1 MKLTR
6 VIAFGLLAAS
16 PSALMAEDL
25 VSAIG
30 KAGGSFDLLIEDALL
45 VDGTGAPPVQADIL
59 VDEGR
64 IAFVG
69 DVPNGAAKADR
80 IIAAAGRTLSPG
92 FIDTH
97 THADPLKE
105 SFDGFLAMGVTTVIL
120 GQDGRSATIRATG
133 DDVATPAEPL
143 GGWLKKVEAKGVQL
157 NVAVLSGHGSLRH
170 MAGIPDSARAL
181 TAEQQSRMNDILSAE
196 LRDGSFGL
204 STGLEYVPG
213 RYAETAELVPLAKRV
228 ADADGVIISHM
239 RTEDDGQVEGAVQ
252 ELVDYGANARIQ
264 ASHLKIV
271 FGKGPETAQRLLSFI
286 EAKQR
291 AGARLSAD
299 VYPYTAGYG
308 GLGLIFPEWAL
319 PPANYQQVVKT
330 RRAEL
335 LTYLKARMIKRGGP
349 TALLFGSTPIA
360 GKTLADVAAEQGKPF
375 EEVLLALG
383 PDGAHGAHF
392 IMDEAVQDL
401 LVASPLTAISTDGGP
416 SIRHPRGTGT
426 YARLIEHYVEQKKA
440 LSLVEAVRKSSSLP
454 AAAMGFTDRGI
465 VRVGAKADLLL
476 FDPQKVRAKSDYLKP
491 YELAQGFDIV
501 IVNGRV
507 ARENGVTASGRY
519 GQVLRNVPTPA
530 ISK

>member
-1 MKLTR
+1 MKLIR
-6 VIAFGLLAAS
+6 VIALALLTAA
-16 PSALMAEDL
+16 PSALMAQDL
-25 VSAIG
+25 ASAIRD
-30 KAGGSFDLLIEDALL
+30 AGGSFDLLIEDAML
-45 VDGTGAPPVQADIL
+45 VDGTGAAPVQADIL
-59 VDEGR
+59 VEGDR
-64 IAFVG
+64 IAFIG
-69 DVPNGAAKADR
+69 DVPKGAATADR
-80 IIAAAGRTLSPG
+80 TIAAAGRTVSPG

-97 THADPLKE
+97 THANPLTD

-120 GQDGRSATIRATG
+120 GQDGRSANITRSDAPSSPER
-133 DDVATPAEPL
+133 DL
-143 GGWLKKVEAKGVQL
+143 GQWLRKVEAKGVQL
-157 NVAVLSGHGSLRH
+157 NVAVLTGHGTIRH
-170 MAGIPDSARAL
+170 LADIPDSARGL
-181 TAEQQSRMNDILSAE
+181 TAEQQVRINAILADELSA
-196 LRDGSFGL
+196 GSFGL

-213 RYAETAELVPLAKRV
+213 RYAETAELVPLAKLV

-271 FGKGPETAQRLLSFI
+271 FGKGPETAHRLLSFI
-286 EAKQR
+286 EEKQR

-319 PPANYQQVVKT
+319 SPADYKQVVKT

-335 LTYLKARMIKRGGP
+335 LTYLKARMTKRGGP
-349 TALLFGSTPIA
+349 GALLFGSAPIA
-360 GKTLADVAAEQGKPF
+360 GKTLADVSAERGKPF
-375 EEVLLALG
+375 EEVLLDLG

-392 IMDEAVQDL
+392 IMDEGVQDL

-426 YARLIEHYVEQKKA
+426 YARLIEHYVEGTKA
-440 LSLVEAVRKSSSLP
+440 LTLQEAVRKSSSLP
-454 AAAMGFTDRGI
+454 AAAMGFSDRGI

-476 FDPQKVRAKSDYLKP
+476 FDPAKVRAKSDYLKP
-491 YELAQGFDIV
+491 YELAQGFDVV

-507 ARENGVTASGRY
+507 ARENGATSVGRY
-519 GQVLRNVPTPA
+519 GKVLRRMQ
-530 ISK
+530 SR

>member
-1 MKLTR
+1 MRLSR
-6 VIAFGLLAAS
+6 VIALALLATA
-16 PSALMAEDL
+16 PSGLMAQDL
-25 VSAIG
+25 ASATR
-30 KAGGSFDLLIEDALL
+30 AAEGSFDLLIEDALL
-45 VDGTGAPPVQADIL
+45 VDGTGAPPVEADIL
-59 VDEGR
+59 VEGDR
-64 IAFVG
+64 IAFIG
-69 DVPNGAAKADR
+69 DVPKGAAKAAR
-80 IIAAAGRTLSPG
+80 TIAAAGRTLSPG

-181 TAEQQSRMNDILSAE
+181 TAEQQRRMNDIMSAE
-196 LRDGSFGL
+196 LADGSFGL

-239 RTEDDGQVEGAVQ
+239 RTEDDGLVEGAVQ
-252 ELVDYGANARIQ
+252 ELVDYGGKARIQ

-271 FGKGPETAQRLLSFI
+271 FGKGPQTARRLLDFI
-286 EAKQR
+286 GTKQR
-291 AGARLSAD
+291 EGARLSAD

-319 PPANYQQVVKT
+319 PPADYAAVVKA
-330 RRAEL
+330 RRTEL
-335 LTYLKARMIKRGGP
+335 LDYLKARMTKRGGP
-349 TALLFGSTPIA
+349 TALLFGSAPIA

-375 EEVLLALG
+375 EQVLLDLG
-383 PDGAHGAHF
+383 PNGAHGAHF
-392 IMDEAVQDL
+392 IMDEALQDL
-401 LVASPLTAISTDGGP
+401 LVVSPLTAISTDGGP

-426 YARLIEHYVEQKKA
+426 YARLIEYYVEQQKA
-440 LSLVEAVRKSSSLP
+440 LSLQEAVRKSSSLP
-454 AAAMGFTDRGI
+454 AAAMGFTDRGV

-476 FDPQKVRAKSDYLKP
+476 FDPRQVRAKSDYLKP
-491 YELAQGFDIV
+491 YELAQGFDVV
-501 IVNGRV
+501 IVNGRI

-519 GQVLRNVPTPA
+519 GQVLRRAPSPE

>member
-6 VIAFGLLAAS
+6 VIALALLATA
-16 PSALMAEDL
+16 PSGLMAQDL
-25 VSAIG
+25 ASATRA
-30 KAGGSFDLLIEDALL
+30 AGGSFDLLIEDAVL
-45 VDGTGAPPVQADIL
+45 VDGTGAAPVEADIL
-59 VDEGR
+59 VEGDR
-64 IAFVG
+64 IAFIG
-69 DVPNGAAKADR
+69 DVPKGAAKAAR
-80 IIAAAGRTLSPG
+80 TITAAGRTLSPG

-105 SFDGFLAMGVTTVIL
+105 SFDGFLAMGVTTVVL
-120 GQDGRSATIRATG
+120 GQDGRSANTVATG
-133 DDVATPAEPL
+133 DKSSPDNVL
-143 GGWLKKVEAKGVQL
+143 GHWLEKVEAKGVQL
-157 NVAVLSGHGSLRH
+157 NVASLSGHGSIRRL
-170 MAGIPDSARAL
+170 AGIPDSARAL
-181 TAEQQSRMNDILSAE
+181 TGAQQDRMNAVLDAD

-213 RYAETAELVPLAKRV
+213 RYSETAELVPLAKRV

-239 RTEDDGQVEGAVQ
+239 RTEDDGLVEGAVQ
-252 ELVDYGANARIQ
+252 ELVDYGGKARIQ

-271 FGKGPETAQRLLSFI
+271 FGKGPQTAHRLLDFI
-286 EAKQR
+286 QAKQR
-291 AGARLSAD
+291 EGAKLSAD

-308 GLGLIFPEWAL
+308 DLGLIFPEWAL
-319 PPANYQQVVKT
+319 PPADYGKVVRE

-335 LTYLKARMIKRGGP
+335 LAYLKARMTKRGGP
-349 TALLFGSTPIA
+349 GALLFGSAPIA

-375 EEVLLALG
+375 EDLLLALG

-426 YARLIEHYVEQKKA
+426 YARLIEHYVERKKA
-440 LSLVEAVRKSSSLP
+440 LSLAEAVRKSSSLP

-476 FDPQKVRAKSDYLKP
+476 FDPQMVRAKSDYLKP

-519 GQVLRNVPTPA
+519 GQVLRRAPSPA